1 MKRILFVVPFLSGGG
16 AERVVSIWT
25 SELAKL
31 GCDVH
36 LLVYYRV
43 DNEYLVDEKV
53 KIHTIAQKGKSEYE
67 RMNIWQ
73 KIKALRKALK
83 KIQPDIVLPFIT
95 HVGLMVSV
103 AKIGL
108 SLKVIETIRINPR
121 YSPQKRVFR
130 WLRNIS
136 VLFSARCIVQTETQ
150 LLYFPKWLQKKMV
163 IFPNPIANEFIQNE
177 KVFTE
182 KRIRRIVA
190 VGRLEK
196 QKNFPMLIKAFYEVL
211 QYEKDLQLNIYG
223 EGSLYSEL
231 NEIIISLNLQGKVL
245 LSGRTDNMAS
255 ILPQFDLFV
264 LSSDAEG
271 MPNSLMEAMAI
282 GLPCISTNCPTG
294 PADLIEDG
302 VNGLL
307 ISVGDK
313 EALVSAIIRLVSNVD
328 EAILFGKKAR
338 KDIIDRFSAKKSAI
352 ILKQF
357 IDSI

>member
-121 YSPQKRVFR
+121 YSPQKGFLDGYVIYPYYFQHA
-130 WLRNIS
+130 
-136 VLFSARCIVQTETQ
+136 VLFKQKHSYYIFLNGCKKRWS
-150 LLYFPKWLQKKMV
+150 YFPILLQMNSFKM
-163 IFPNPIANEFIQNE
+163 
-177 KVFTE
+177 
-182 KRIRRIVA
+182 KR
-190 VGRLEK
+190 
-196 QKNFPMLIKAFYEVL
+196 F
-211 QYEKDLQLNIYG
+211 
-223 EGSLYSEL
+223 
-231 NEIIISLNLQGKVL
+231 L
-245 LSGRTDNMAS
+245 LKRG
-255 ILPQFDLFV
+255 
-264 LSSDAEG
+264 
-271 MPNSLMEAMAI
+271 
-282 GLPCISTNCPTG
+282 
-294 PADLIEDG
+294 
-302 VNGLL
+302 
-307 ISVGDK
+307 
-313 EALVSAIIRLVSNVD
+313 
-328 EAILFGKKAR
+328 
-338 KDIIDRFSAKKSAI
+338 
-352 ILKQF
+352 
-357 IDSI
+357 